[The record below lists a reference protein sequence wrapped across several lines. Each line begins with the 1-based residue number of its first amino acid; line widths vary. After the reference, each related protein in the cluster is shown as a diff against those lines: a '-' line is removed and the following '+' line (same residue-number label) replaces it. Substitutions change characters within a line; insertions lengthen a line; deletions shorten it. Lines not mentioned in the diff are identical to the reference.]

1 MLSCVYVKICL
12 MFKLYFGQT
21 TFLSYFIMLAH
32 DIEIYIYIYIYIY
45 NFII

>member
-21 TFLSYFIMLAH
+21 IFLSYFIMLAH
-32 DIEIYIYIYIYIY
+32 DIEI
-45 NFII
+45 FDFFF